1 MITVNTR
8 LTEVETTQ
16 TADQTAFTNQIAT
29 INTTLTNMQAE
40 ITTMQTKLFEIE
52 ISNGFFNQF

>member
-16 TADQTAFTNQIAT
+16 VADQTAFTNQIAT
-29 INTTLTNMQAE
+29 LNGRVTQLELE
-40 ITTMQTKLFEIE
+40 IGAFRL
-52 ISNGFFNQF
+52 SNGFVNQFI